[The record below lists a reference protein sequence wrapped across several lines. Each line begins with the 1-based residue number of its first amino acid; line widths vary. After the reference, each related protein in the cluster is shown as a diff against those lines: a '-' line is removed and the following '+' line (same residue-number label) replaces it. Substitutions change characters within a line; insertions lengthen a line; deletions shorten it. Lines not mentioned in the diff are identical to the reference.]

1 MFTGGGWKTGN
12 SKTTRGRLWEKITA
26 FKTQRGIRE
35 NWTEPTTWMCSETDS
50 VQDLQLPQPPPPAP
64 QTQQPPHPHS
74 WSPLTSP
81 KWLLPTV
88 CTTSTCGLCWSLL
101 GQQHQDKLYRLMR
114 VDYCDCSAKLLTVSS
129 CVQSIHRVT
138 EAAGRMTN
146 LLWLPIWIWATSCI
160 LCPFGAAVVMSTRYK
175 THMNSVQNKNVN
187 VLYCLDS
194 VACPLV
200 EDSSNMRRA
209 QQEKLCLQRIFLS
222 AAFAACPFIH
232 PSSFLIQLAVFHLH

>member
-12 SKTTRGRLWEKITA
+12 SKTTRGLLWEKITA

-88 CTTSTCGLCWSLL
+88 CTTSTCGHCCSLL
-101 GQQHQDKLYRLMR
+101 GQQHQGKLYRSMR

-138 EAAGRMTN
+138 GTAGRMTN

-160 LCPFGAAVVMSTRYK
+160 LCPFGAAVVHVLKCWRNMSTRYK
-175 THMNSVQNKNVN
+175 THMNSVQNMNVN

-209 QQEKLCLQRIFLS
+209 QQENYAYNASFCLQPLRLVRS
-222 AAFAACPFIH
+222 STH
-232 PSSFLIQLAVFHLH
+232 PVS